1 MISARSLAS
10 LVTSWRLDDIMVRG
24 GAVDS
29 TGGGAAGGA
38 ALPCPTL
45 VHFSARPGYE
55 IQPLF
60 GTAFT
65 NRRLYLRNNIVGLWS
80 FRAGKFR
87 PRFELPAAPGGGTPK
102 STKVQKLQPDF
113 QEASLRQQSA

>member
-29 TGGGAAGGA
+29 TGGGAA
-38 ALPCPTL
+38 LPCPTL
-45 VHFSARPGYE
+45 VHFSVRPGGE

-65 NRRLYLRNNIVGLWS
+65 NRRVYLRNNIVGFWS
-80 FRAGKFR
+80 FRAGKITSKVR
-87 PRFELPAAPGGGTPK
+87 APGGPGGGTPK
-102 STKVQKLQPDF
+102 STKVRKLQPDF
-113 QEASLRQQSA
+113 QEASSQQLT